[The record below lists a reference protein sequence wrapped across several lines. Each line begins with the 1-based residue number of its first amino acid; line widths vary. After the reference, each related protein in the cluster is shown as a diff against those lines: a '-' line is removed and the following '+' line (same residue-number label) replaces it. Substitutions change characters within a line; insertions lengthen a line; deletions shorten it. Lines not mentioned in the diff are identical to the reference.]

1 MTKQGRLEFD
11 GYVTHANQGGLVP
24 VTLDHNASDA
34 GEGLWQ
40 CTLPWDARG
49 TGRSCSCGHVV
60 VAQLPASRLCPP

>member
-49 TGRSCSCGHVV
+49 TGRS
-60 VAQLPASRLCPP
+60 